1 MASCS
6 GTYYLIV
13 VEDTELAKIV
23 ASGTLV
29 VEQKYIHEIA
39 VVCIFVA
46 SFSNLLKKVKSVVL
60 KLKSPFCGHFIDLFD
75 MILI

>member
-1 MASCS
+1 MTSCP

-39 VVCIFVA
+39 VVCIFVFF
-46 SFSNLLKKVKSVVL
+46 FSYLLSK
-60 KLKSPFCGHFIDLFD
+60 
-75 MILI
+75 

>member
-1 MASCS
+1 MASCPE
-6 GTYYLIV
+6 TYYLIV

-29 VEQKYIHEIA
+29 VEQKFIHETA

-46 SFSNLLKKVKSVVL
+46 SFSYLFQTVFNLL
-60 KLKSPFCGHFIDLFD
+60 F
-75 MILI
+75 

>member
-1 MASCS
+1 MTSCP

-29 VEQKYIHEIA
+29 VEQKYIHETA
-39 VVCIFVA
+39 VVCVFVA
-46 SFSNLLKKVKSVVL
+46 CFTNLFKVINLL
-60 KLKSPFCGHFIDLFD
+60 F
-75 MILI
+75 